1 MDFNGWKGDYI
12 ILYGNRIEVLF
23 TLISMIN
30 QFQKVDYICLEDESY
45 VGLRMLN
52 KEIISLTKIKKIHR
66 KSLIIASRRNYEK
79 LHSIFKNVFSYDE
92 FGKEEQIDL
101 GKKIA
106 PIKGEFFYN
115 IFRDAERAGKLIIYG
130 TDETARLLCEKLK
143 LIDVEIDFFVDEDMD
158 KIGKS
163 ICDKEV
169 CSVYDLLYEDMDAL
183 MVINTDKDLEHS
195 TNVLKELGLEECK
208 NFRYIQQYEW
218 NYYRWYHWIDPNLG
232 YNIINKGCEKYPGF
246 FVYGE
251 EKEQDYK
258 IVISGGSTVDATLYP
273 FKPWAEI
280 LYEIIT
286 QRGYRVTI
294 YVGGAW
300 GYPVETEL
308 VKFLRDVLPLKP
320 DMVISYSGVNNLVA
334 DSQHPFC
341 NMYQRQF
348 YEKISANK
356 GNIRPVTYGISRE
369 EDNFTQWLCSER
381 MMEAVCGEFGIRFMS
396 ILQPLLGA
404 KGTEYSFEE
413 KEIILNTIA
422 NNPSVD
428 YMKRGKEFSESVKE
442 KIDEYTWLYNFSQI
456 LDGAEDIWI
465 DKCHVNEKGN
475 EIIAKEV
482 WEVTRPVLK
491 KECERKGK

>member
-1 MDFNGWKGDYI
+1 MDFNGWQGKYV
-12 ILYGNRIEVLF
+12 ILYGNRMEVLF

-30 QFQKVDYICLEDESY
+30 QFQRVDYVCLEDESY

-52 KEIISLTKIKKIHR
+52 REVISLAKVKKIHR
-66 KSLIIASRRNYEK
+66 KSLVISSHWNYEK

-294 YVGGAW
+294 YVGG
-300 GYPVETEL
+300 G
-308 VKFLRDVLPLKP
+308 
-320 DMVISYSGVNNLVA
+320 MGV
-334 DSQHPFC
+334 S
-341 NMYQRQF
+341 
-348 YEKISANK
+348 
-356 GNIRPVTYGISRE
+356 SR
-369 EDNFTQWLCSER
+369 NR
-381 MMEAVCGEFGIRFMS
+381 AG
-396 ILQPLLGA
+396 
-404 KGTEYSFEE
+404 
-413 KEIILNTIA
+413 
-422 NNPSVD
+422 
-428 YMKRGKEFSESVKE
+428 
-442 KIDEYTWLYNFSQI
+442 
-456 LDGAEDIWI
+456 
-465 DKCHVNEKGN
+465 
-475 EIIAKEV
+475 
-482 WEVTRPVLK
+482 
-491 KECERKGK
+491 